1 LPTAAIRLQRDAL
14 LAYGRWPE
22 DDPNEHA
29 VLTASRLL
37 DDVAEHVRHTMWQ
50 AMRAAQGESP
60 ATSPS
65 PNNGLVHAGDNSPAG
80 PPGMTPNEAH
90 AASALMSSRR
100 RPLSADPCVLTTRET
115 AWPRRQR
122 DAR

>member
-50 AMRAAQGESP
+50 AMRAARGVSP

-65 PNNGLVHAGDNSPAG
+65 PSNDLVHAGEQLARWAARHDTERSAR
-80 PPGMTPNEAH
+80 GMG
-90 AASALMSSRR
+90 L
-100 RPLSADPCVLTTRET
+100 
-115 AWPRRQR
+115 
-122 DAR
+122 